1 MLFTQ
6 VGTAAVTL
14 PSCKKNLRTFCNTTT
29 QRSVCLDKQLTNSF
43 KISLIFLVT
52 YLQQHIKMTDIITVD
67 KWDAGQVKNVLDETA
82 KQVVLQHFK
91 YDESN
96 TLVDIRLFLCGLPV
110 AAAFFALIYDF
121 LHPFPESA
129 GVIKICVYAYIVLIV
144 ILTLYSTFVEN
155 NTILIAYKKGK
166 NRIKVKL
173 VSKMKRFDDQYTLI
187 LEGPKNKTSWT
198 KSVGNY
204 FDVNG
209 VFVQDKFEKDV
220 VKLHK
225 GTKNN

>member
-1 MLFTQ
+1 MAD
-6 VGTAAVTL
+6 V
-14 PSCKKNLRTFCNTTT
+14 
-29 QRSVCLDKQLTNSF
+29 
-43 KISLIFLVT
+43 
-52 YLQQHIKMTDIITVD
+52 ITVD

-82 KQVVLQHFK
+82 KQVILQHFK

-96 TLVDIRLFLCGLPV
+96 FLVDIRLFLCALPV
-110 AAAFFALIYDF
+110 AAAFYALIYDF

-129 GVIKICVYAYIVLIV
+129 GVLKICVYGYMVLII
-144 ILTLYSTFVEN
+144 ILTLYSTFVES

-166 NRIKVKL
+166 NRIKIKL
-173 VSKMKRFDDQYTLI
+173 LSKMRRFDDQYTLI
-187 LEGPKNKTSWT
+187 LEGPKNKNSWT

-209 VFVQDKFEKDV
+209 VFVQDKFEQDV

>member
-1 MLFTQ
+1 M
-6 VGTAAVTL
+6 
-14 PSCKKNLRTFCNTTT
+14 S
-29 QRSVCLDKQLTNSF
+29 
-43 KISLIFLVT
+43 
-52 YLQQHIKMTDIITVD
+52 DIITVD

-82 KQVVLQHFK
+82 KQVILQHFK

-96 TLVDIRLFLCGLPV
+96 LLVDIRLLLCALPV
-110 AAAFFALIYDF
+110 GAAFFALIYDF

-129 GVIKICVYAYIVLIV
+129 AVLKICVYAYIVLIV
-144 ILTLYSTFVEN
+144 ILTLYSTFIES

-166 NRIKVKL
+166 NKLKIKL
-173 VSKMKRFDDQYTLI
+173 LSKMKRFDDQYTLI
-187 LEGPKNKTSWT
+187 LESQKGKNTWT

-209 VFVQDKFEKDV
+209 VFVQDRFEQDV

-225 GTKNN
+225 GSKNH

>member
-1 MLFTQ
+1 MSDT
-6 VGTAAVTL
+6 
-14 PSCKKNLRTFCNTTT
+14 
-29 QRSVCLDKQLTNSF
+29 
-43 KISLIFLVT
+43 
-52 YLQQHIKMTDIITVD
+52 ITVD
-67 KWDAGQVKNVLDETA
+67 KWDGGQVKNVLDETA
-82 KQVVLQHFK
+82 KQVILQHFK

-96 TLVDIRLFLCGLPV
+96 LLVDIRLLLCALPV
-110 AAAFFALIYDF
+110 GAAFFALIYDF

-129 GVIKICVYAYIVLIV
+129 SVLRICVYAYIVLII
-144 ILTLYSTFVEN
+144 ILTLYSTFIES

-166 NRIKVKL
+166 NKLKIKL
-173 VSKMKRFDDQYTLI
+173 LSKMKRFDDQYTLI
-187 LEGPKNKTSWT
+187 LESQKSKNSWT

-209 VFVQDKFEKDV
+209 VFVQDRFEQDV

>member
-1 MLFTQ
+1 MSDT
-6 VGTAAVTL
+6 
-14 PSCKKNLRTFCNTTT
+14 
-29 QRSVCLDKQLTNSF
+29 
-43 KISLIFLVT
+43 
-52 YLQQHIKMTDIITVD
+52 ITIN

-82 KQVVLQHFK
+82 KQVILQHFK

-96 TLVDIRLFLCGLPV
+96 FLVDIRLFLCALPV

-129 GVIKICVYAYIVLIV
+129 GVLKVCVYAYILLIGL
-144 ILTLYSTFVEN
+144 LTLYSTFVES

-166 NRIKVKL
+166 NKIRIKL
-173 VSKMKRFDDQYTLI
+173 LSKMKRFDDQYTLI
-187 LEGPKNKTSWT
+187 LERPKNRSSWT

-204 FDVNG
+204 FDVDG
-209 VFVQDKFEKDV
+209 VFVQDKFEQDV

-225 GTKNN
+225 GPKNN

>member
-1 MLFTQ
+1 MSDT
-6 VGTAAVTL
+6 
-14 PSCKKNLRTFCNTTT
+14 
-29 QRSVCLDKQLTNSF
+29 
-43 KISLIFLVT
+43 
-52 YLQQHIKMTDIITVD
+52 ITVD

-82 KQVVLQHFK
+82 KQVILQHFK

-96 TLVDIRLFLCGLPV
+96 LLVDIRLLLCALPV
-110 AAAFFALIYDF
+110 GAAFFALIYDF

-129 GVIKICVYAYIVLIV
+129 EVLKICVYAYVALII
-144 ILTLYSTFVEN
+144 ILTLYSTFIES

-166 NRIKVKL
+166 NKLKIKL
-173 VSKMKRFDDQYTLI
+173 LSKMKRFDDQYTLI
-187 LEGPKNKTSWT
+187 LESQKGKNSWT

-209 VFVQDKFEKDV
+209 VFVQDRFEQDV

-225 GTKNN
+225 GAKNH